1 MGLGTEAPSAQLHTT
16 SSVRFASFGAGAAT
30 FDANGNVSSVSDVR
44 MKDVQCDFT
53 KGLSTVLQLKPKNYK
68 WKASTGFDTVNV
80 YTGFVAQ
87 DVAAVLPEA
96 AWKNKDGMYS
106 LQDRPIEAALVNAVK
121 ELSKKV
127 DDLTARIAVLE
138 KKK

>member
-1 MGLGTEAPSAQLHTT
+1 
-16 SSVRFASFGAGAAT
+16 
-30 FDANGNVSSVSDVR
+30 
-44 MKDVQCDFT
+44 
-53 KGLSTVLQLKPKNYK
+53 
-68 WKASTGFDTVNV
+68 
-80 YTGFVAQ
+80 
-87 DVAAVLPEA
+87 
-96 AWKNKDGMYS
+96 MYS